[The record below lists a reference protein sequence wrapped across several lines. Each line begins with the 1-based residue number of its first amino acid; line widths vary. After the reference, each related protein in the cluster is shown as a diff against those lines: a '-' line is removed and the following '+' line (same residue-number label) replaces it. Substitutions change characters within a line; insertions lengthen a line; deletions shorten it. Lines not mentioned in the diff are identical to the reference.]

1 MLSHFIKKAYEKY
14 DFISAY
20 IYGPQGVGKT
30 TYALKV
36 MFEIYQDWDQVL
48 NHTFLTTEALT
59 SKLNEAVQNDERIP
73 AILIDDAG
81 LVFIKYMWYKD
92 FSIWFSKLYN
102 LIRTICAGV
111 LFTSVEVSDI
121 IKFIRDKVIYRVAII
136 KQEEKAKAI
145 GYRVFTLPSLEQR
158 VKLTFEDTFTLQL
171 PQEVRDKYNQQRKEV
186 IKNLMT
192 DITKRTQKKPK
203 EPALSKDEILKNIKI

>member
-1 MLSHFIKKAYEKY
+1 VLSHFIKKAYEKY